1 MEECANL
8 AGMDLT
14 FRTAGVD
21 IGGTKIASAVLDG
34 NRLSAVA
41 HEPTMADDPAGLIT
55 QIVRIVGELGPVEAV
70 GIGVPSV
77 VRLSDGMVLSS
88 ANLASFRDVRLRDE
102 LQHRL
107 GVPVHVDNDANVA
120 AVSSAWDDQL
130 HLRYRSLA
138 NVTVGTGVGCGIA
151 IDGRPLHGSRTSAVE
166 LGHLIVAA
174 DLRDGAP
181 AATPDAPV
189 APAGRPDVRL
199 PGAHPDSLEHWASG
213 SALDRLAVEHGFADG
228 VAVTTAGLAG
238 DATAVEILR
247 ILGERLG
254 VGIAALITL
263 LEPEAVVIAGGVSA
277 AGDLLAGPARSAARR
292 LLLPGL
298 GEETEIRVSRHG
310 PHAGVRGAA
319 LIARLEEHHA

>member
-1 MEECANL
+1 
-8 AGMDLT
+8 MDLT
-14 FRTAGVD
+14 LRTAGVD
-21 IGGTKIASAVLDG
+21 IGGTKVASAVLDG
-34 NRLSAVA
+34 DQLSDVA
-41 HEPTMADDPAGLIT
+41 HEPTAADEPAALIA
-55 QIVRIVGELGPVEAV
+55 QIVRIVGALGPVDAV

-102 LQHRL
+102 LQERL

-120 AVSSAWDDQL
+120 AVSSVWDQHL
-130 HLRYRSLA
+130 RLRYRSLA

-174 DLRDGAP
+174 DLKDGAP
-181 AATPDAPV
+181 AATPT
-189 APAGRPDVRL
+189 APAARPDPRL

-213 SALDRLAVEHGFADG
+213 SALDRLAVEQGFADG

-247 ILGERLG
+247 VLGERLG

-277 AGDLLAGPARSAARR
+277 AGELLVGPARAAARR

-298 GEETEIRVSRHG
+298 GEQTEIRVSGHG

-319 LIARLEEHHA
+319 LIARLEEHPS

>member
-1 MEECANL
+1 
-8 AGMDLT
+8 
-14 FRTAGVD
+14 
-21 IGGTKIASAVLDG
+21 VLDG
-34 NRLSAVA
+34 HALGPVRR
-41 HEPTMADDPAGLIT
+41 EPTRTDDPAALVD
-55 QIVRIVGELGPVEAV
+55 QIVRVLDAHGAVDAV

-88 ANLASFRDVRLRDE
+88 ANIAAFRDVPLRE
-102 LQHRL
+102 VLRERL
-107 GVPVHVDNDANVA
+107 GVPVHVDNDANLA
-120 AVSSAWDDQL
+120 ALSSVWDEQL
-130 HLRYRSLA
+130 RLRYRSLA

-151 IDGRPLHGSRTSAVE
+151 LDGRPLHGSRTSAVE

-181 AATPDAPV
+181 APAAPD
-189 APAGRPDVRL
+189 R
-199 PGAHPDSLEHWASG
+199 PGAHPDALEHWASG
-213 SALDRLAVEHGFADG
+213 SALDRLAVEHGFDDG
-228 VAVTTAGLAG
+228 VAVTAAAQAG
-238 DATAVEILR
+238 DATAVDVLR

-277 AGDLLAGPARSAARR
+277 AGELLVGPARSAARR

-298 GEETEIRVSRHG
+298 GAETEIRVSGHG

-319 LIARLEEHHA
+319 LLARLATEDER

>member
-1 MEECANL
+1 
-8 AGMDLT
+8 MDRAL
-14 FRTAGVD
+14 RTAGVD
-21 IGGTKIASAVLDG
+21 IGGTKVASATLEG
-34 NRLSAVA
+34 SRLGEVQ
-41 HEPTMADDPAGLIT
+41 HEPTAADDPAALIA
-55 QIVRIVGELGPVEAV
+55 QIVRIVGALGPVDAV

-102 LQHRL
+102 LQERL
-107 GVPVHVDNDANVA
+107 GVPVRVDNDANVA
-120 AVSSAWDDQL
+120 AVSSVWDDDL
-130 HLRYRSLA
+130 RLRYRSLA

-181 AATPDAPV
+181 AAIPTGLTGSPEDDA
-189 APAGRPDVRL
+189 L
-199 PGAHPDSLEHWASG
+199 GAHPDSLEYWASG
-213 SALDRLAVEHGFADG
+213 SALDRLATAHGFDDG
-228 VAVTTAGLAG
+228 VAVTAAGVAG
-238 DATAVEILR
+238 DATAIEILR

-263 LEPEAVVIAGGVSA
+263 LEPQAVVIAGGVSA
-277 AGDLLAGPARSAARR
+277 AGELLVGPARAAARR

-298 GEETEIRVSRHG
+298 GTETEIRVSSHG

-319 LIARLEEHHA
+319 LIARLEEHESR

>member
-1 MEECANL
+1 
-8 AGMDLT
+8 MDLT
-14 FRTAGVD
+14 LRTAGVD
-21 IGGTKIASAVLDG
+21 IGGTKIASALLDG
-34 NRLSAVA
+34 ARLSDVA
-41 HEPTMADDPAGLIT
+41 REPTVTDAPAALIA
-55 QIVRIVGELGPVEAV
+55 QIVRVVRALGPVDAV

-88 ANLASFRDVRLRDE
+88 ANLAAFRDVRLRDE
-102 LQHRL
+102 LQQRL

-120 AVSSAWDDQL
+120 AVSSVWDEQL
-130 HLRYRSLA
+130 TLRYRSLA
-138 NVTVGTGVGCGIA
+138 NVTVGTGVGCGVA

-181 AATPDAPV
+181 AARTDPDQ
-189 APAGRPDVRL
+189 

-213 SALDRLAVEHGFADG
+213 SALNRLAVEHGFADAF
-228 VAVTTAGLAG
+228 AVTDAGLAG
-238 DATAVEILR
+238 DATAVELLR
-247 ILGERLG
+247 IVGERLG

-277 AGDLLAGPARSAARR
+277 AGELLVGPARAAARR

-298 GEETEIRVSRHG
+298 GDETEIRVSGHG

-319 LIARLEEHHA
+319 LIARLEEHPS

>member
-1 MEECANL
+1 
-8 AGMDLT
+8 MDLT
-14 FRTAGVD
+14 LRTAGVD
-21 IGGTKIASAVLDG
+21 IGGTKVASAVLDG
-34 NRLSAVA
+34 NRLSAVE
-41 HEPTMADDPAGLIT
+41 HEPTAADEPAALIA
-55 QIVRIVGELGPVEAV
+55 QIVRIVGALGPVDAV

-102 LQHRL
+102 LQERL

-120 AVSSAWDDQL
+120 AVSSVWDEQL
-130 HLRYRSLA
+130 RLRYRSLA

-166 LGHLIVAA
+166 LGHLIVSA
-174 DLRDGAP
+174 DLRRGAP
-181 AATPDAPV
+181 AA
-189 APAGRPDVRL
+189 RPDPLL
-199 PGAHPDSLEHWASG
+199 PGAHADSLEHWASG
-213 SALDRLAVEHGFADG
+213 SALDRLAAEHGFADG
-228 VAVTTAGLAG
+228 VAATAAGHAG
-238 DATAVEILR
+238 DPAAVEILR
-247 ILGERLG
+247 IVGERLG

-277 AGDLLAGPARSAARR
+277 AGELLVGPARAAARR

-298 GEETEIRVSRHG
+298 GDETEIRVSGHG

-319 LIARLEEHHA
+319 LIARLEEPRR

>member
-1 MEECANL
+1 
-8 AGMDLT
+8 MDLT
-14 FRTAGVD
+14 LRTAGVD
-21 IGGTKIASAVLDG
+21 IGGTKVASAVLDG
-34 NRLSAVA
+34 DQLSNLAQ
-41 HEPTMADDPAGLIT
+41 EPTVADDPAALIA
-55 QIVRIVGELGPVEAV
+55 QIVRIVGALGSVDAV

-102 LQHRL
+102 LQERL

-120 AVSSAWDDQL
+120 AVSSVWDEHL
-130 HLRYRSLA
+130 RLRYRSLA

-174 DLRDGAP
+174 DLRDGVPARPAP
-181 AATPDAPV
+181 AATPG
-189 APAGRPDVRL
+189 GRPDPRL
-199 PGAHPDSLEHWASG
+199 SGAHPDSLEQWASG
-213 SALDRLAVEHGFADG
+213 RALDRLAIEHGFADG

-238 DATAVEILR
+238 DRTAVEILR

-277 AGDLLAGPARSAARR
+277 AGELLVGPARAAARR

-298 GEETEIRVSRHG
+298 GEATEIRVSSHG

-319 LIARLEEHHA
+319 LIARLEEHQT